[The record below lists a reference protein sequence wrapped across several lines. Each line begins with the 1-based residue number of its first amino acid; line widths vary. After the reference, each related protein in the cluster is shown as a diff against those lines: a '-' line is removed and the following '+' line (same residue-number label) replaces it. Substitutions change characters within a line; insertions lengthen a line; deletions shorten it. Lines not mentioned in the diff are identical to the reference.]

1 MAATLL
7 FDGDCGLCSSSARL
21 AARIAPEL
29 NVIAY
34 QLADLPAYGVTADEC
49 RTAVQWVGAG
59 PPVAGAP
66 AVARVL
72 LAGRAAWPL
81 LGRLMLLPGVRWLA
95 ALVYRA
101 VAANRYRLPGGTP
114 ACRSSLNR

>member
-21 AARIAPEL
+21 AARIAPDVT
-29 NVIAY
+29 VIAY
-34 QLADLPAYGVTADEC
+34 QHADLPAYGVTAAEC
-49 RTAVQWVGAG
+49 SDAVQWVGTG
-59 PPVAGAP
+59 EPVAGAP

-72 LAGRAAWPL
+72 LAGRAGWPL
-81 LGRLMLLPGVRWLA
+81 LGRLMLLPGARWLA
-95 ALVYRA
+95 ARVYRA